1 MLPPDRPKHLVI
13 LGACW
18 ALGLCAVLAGP
29 VAGVFA
35 IPLMLGIVLDIVDKA
50 GAAPTLL
57 FVSVALVLLP
67 LSRPAVRA
75 RLRRAARLS
84 VTPRNRSAG
93 APAQPI

>member
-1 MLPPDRPKHLVI
+1 MPPDRTKHLLV

-29 VAGVFA
+29 IVGVFA
-35 IPLMLGIVLDIVDKA
+35 IPLMLGVVLDVLDGA

-57 FVSVALVLLP
+57 FLGVALALLS

-75 RLRRAARLS
+75 RLRRAARLPL
-84 VTPRNRSAG
+84 TPRNRSAG

>member
-1 MLPPDRPKHLVI
+1 MSPPDRVTHLAIVS
-13 LGACW
+13 ARW

-29 VAGVFA
+29 IVGVFA
-35 IPLMLGIVLDIVDKA
+35 IPLMLGVVLDVLDGA

-57 FVSVALVLLP
+57 FLGVALMLLR
-67 LSRPAVRA
+67 LRRSAVRA
-75 RLRRAARLS
+75 RLRRAFRPP